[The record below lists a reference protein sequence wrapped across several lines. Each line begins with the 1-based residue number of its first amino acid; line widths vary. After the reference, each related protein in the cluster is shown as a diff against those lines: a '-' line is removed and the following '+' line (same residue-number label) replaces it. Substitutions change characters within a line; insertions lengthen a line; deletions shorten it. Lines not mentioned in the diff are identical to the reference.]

1 MWRGS
6 NWLLIMPFSI
16 FFSRL
21 QLFKGCNCSKRGS
34 NKKKGKR
41 VNWQWK
47 SLNTKKEK
55 LRELMVNCLYL
66 KHILKATFFQKFWD
80 GDTEQRPPPNF
91 TIVMG
96 ISRRYKLFQLVVLLI
111 GVLLLFINLNPSVE
125 PVMPDPPDL
134 LPFRINVREIQGEIV
149 WPISKVTVGLPIS
162 QIQDLGEKKPRVLL
176 VIIVSTA
183 PLRWERRNA
192 IRQTWWKYCS
202 VKEVSSV
209 SHGSGQINYAGIT
222 FDLLL

>member
-1 MWRGS
+1 
-6 NWLLIMPFSI
+6 
-16 FFSRL
+16 
-21 QLFKGCNCSKRGS
+21 
-34 NKKKGKR
+34 
-41 VNWQWK
+41 
-47 SLNTKKEK
+47 
-55 LRELMVNCLYL
+55 
-66 KHILKATFFQKFWD
+66 
-80 GDTEQRPPPNF
+80 
-91 TIVMG
+91 MG

-125 PVMPDPPDL
+125 PVMPDPPDPPDL
-134 LPFRINVREIQGEIV
+134 LPFRINVREIQGKIV

-162 QIQDLGEKKPRVLL
+162 QIQDLGEKKLRVLL